1 MDVSMVLVNKPDS
14 SKRMCLDYQH
24 VNIHLST
31 DIYPIPRLDEL
42 VEQAAGQKYY
52 VTLDMREA
60 YFQILLD

>member
-1 MDVSMVLVNKPDS
+1 
-14 SKRMCLDYQH
+14 MCLDYQH